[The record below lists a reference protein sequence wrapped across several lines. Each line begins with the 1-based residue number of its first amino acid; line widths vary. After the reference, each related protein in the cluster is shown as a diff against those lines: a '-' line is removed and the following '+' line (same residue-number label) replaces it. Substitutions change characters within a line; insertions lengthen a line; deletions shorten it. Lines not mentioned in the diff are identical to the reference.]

1 MYAKLENDRLIY
13 APRNYDTGE
22 NLILNFNK
30 NIDLMKK
37 YGFKEVIDNKPVY
50 DNATHYLNID
60 TYTENDDTITIN
72 YTINEIEINN
82 EPTLED
88 RVVELEKVNKE
99 QDELINTTMLATDE
113 MYNLLEP
120 LLAETL
126 GERSVS
132 KMVDMYVAM
141 VQRGIKTIEQ
151 VPVRYREQVKEILDQ
166 LEK

>member
-1 MYAKLENDRLIY
+1 MYAKLENSKLIY
-13 APRNYDTGE
+13 APKNYDTGA

-30 NIDLMKK
+30 NEDLMKK
-37 YGFKEVIDNKPVY
+37 YGFKEVIDNKPTY
-50 DNATHYLNID
+50 DNTVQYLTISG
-60 TYTENDDTITIN
+60 YIENEDSITVN
-72 YTINEIEINN
+72 YTINEIKINN

-88 RVVELEKVNKE
+88 RIIELEQVNKE
-99 QDELINTTMLATDE
+99 QDILINTTMLATDE
-113 MYNLLEP
+113 MYMMLEP

-151 VPVRYREQVKEILDQ
+151 VPIRYREQVKKILDQ